1 MLPEPLATIRTYA
14 TEEAAHA
21 DLDVLHAANLT
32 AYVATRGHGRGGHTV
47 VLQVIESDVD
57 DALTLL
63 GEPDEFPADE
73 AESSEY
79 ACPRCGSNR
88 STALPPWMVIALV
101 GGCAAVGV
109 PMFLNSWKA
118 AVLAAIVAGWVLN
131 RAEAAPQ
138 WRCLNCQ
145 FTWKSPSAAER
156 RAAAR
161 RAAPE

>member
-1 MLPEPLATIRTYA
+1 MVPEPLVTVRGYT

-21 DLDVLHAANLT
+21 DLDTLHAAHLT
-32 AYVATRGHGRGGHTV
+32 AYVAARGHGRGGHTV

-57 DALTLL
+57 DALALL
-63 GEPDEFPADE
+63 GDTDEFAADDGEPD
-73 AESSEY
+73 EY
-79 ACPRCGSNR
+79 ACPRCGSSR
-88 STALPPWMVIALV
+88 STALPPWIVMALV

-109 PMFLNSWKA
+109 TMYLQAWMAA
-118 AVLAAIVAGWVLN
+118 AVVAIAAGWVIH